1 MKIEDID
8 GVIGM
13 AEYGMFAKELALN
26 LDINTN
32 TLRRWAIE
40 LEEQGYEFSRNDKNQ
55 RIYYQRDT
63 LALSDFQKIIEKTQS
78 LEITAKAVVSRVNDK
93 KNAEKILG
101 VIEESKDKIVFSKE
115 ELDDLINRVADEA
128 VERAAEHLSQKIMD
142 VIEQRDRKLMHNL
155 TQTMEQKQLEV
166 AATTEKEKPGFFAR
180 LFKKR

>member
-55 RIYYQRDT
+55 RIYYQRDI
-63 LALSDFQKIIEKTQS
+63 LALSDFQK
-78 LEITAKAVVSRVNDK
+78 N
-93 KNAEKILG
+93 
-101 VIEESKDKIVFSKE
+101 
-115 ELDDLINRVADEA
+115 
-128 VERAAEHLSQKIMD
+128 H
-142 VIEQRDRKLMHNL
+142 
-155 TQTMEQKQLEV
+155 
-166 AATTEKEKPGFFAR
+166 
-180 LFKKR
+180 

>member
-1 MKIEDID
+1 MKVEGID

-40 LEEQGYEFSRNDKNQ
+40 LEGQGYGFSRNDKNQ
-55 RIYYQRDT
+55 RIYYQHDI

-78 LEITAKAVVSRVNDK
+78 LEITAKAVVSKVNDK
-93 KNAEKILG
+93 KNAEMMLG

-115 ELDDLINRVADEA
+115 ELDDLINRVASEA
-128 VERAAEHLSQKIMD
+128 VERAAEHLSKKFLDI
-142 VIEQRDRKLMHNL
+142 IEQRDRKLIHDL
-155 TQTMEQKQLEV
+155 TETMEQKQLGV
-166 AATTEKEKPGFFAR
+166 AATLEEERPSLFTRF
-180 LFKKR
+180 FKKR

>member
-1 MKIEDID
+1 
-8 GVIGM
+8 
-13 AEYGMFAKELALN
+13 MFAKELALN

-55 RIYYQRDT
+55 RIDHQRDI

-93 KNAEKILG
+93 KNAEMMLG
-101 VIEESKDKIVFSKE
+101 VIEESKDKIVLSKE

-128 VERAAEHLSQKIMD
+128 VERAAEHLCKKFLD
-142 VIEQRDRKLMHNL
+142 VIEQRDRKLIHDLNRNDG
-155 TQTMEQKQLEV
+155 TKTAGGCCGNRRRK
-166 AATTEKEKPGFFAR
+166 ARFFACF
-180 LFKKR
+180 FKKR

>member
-1 MKIEDID
+1 MT
-8 GVIGM
+8 
-13 AEYGMFAKELALN
+13 EYGMFAKELSLN

-55 RIYYQRDT
+55 RIYYERDI

-78 LEITAKAVVSRVNDK
+78 LEITAKAVVSKVNDK
-93 KNAEKILG
+93 KNAEMMLG
-101 VIEESKDKIVFSKE
+101 VIEDSKDKIVFSKE

-128 VERAAEHLSQKIMD
+128 VERAAEHFSQKFMD
-142 VIEQRDRKLMHNL
+142 VIEQRDRKLIHNL

-166 AATTEKEKPGFFAR
+166 AAAIEEEKPGLFAR
-180 LFKKR
+180 FFKKR